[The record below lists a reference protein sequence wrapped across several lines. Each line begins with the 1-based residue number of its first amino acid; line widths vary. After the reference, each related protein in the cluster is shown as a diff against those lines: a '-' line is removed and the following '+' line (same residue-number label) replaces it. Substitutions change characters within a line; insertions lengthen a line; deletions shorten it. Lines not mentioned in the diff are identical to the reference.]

1 LAQVGI
7 DTASAIVKG
16 IAQFGPPPSPAG
28 IAAIASASLIGI
40 TQAMAIMNQKYQ
52 AGSAPTPPQLSS
64 GGGGALS
71 GAGASSFTANT
82 QAQTTDLN
90 QLGQGQQGTTMTSQ
104 VVVLESDITNTQN
117 KVQLQEAKSS
127 F

>member
-1 LAQVGI
+1 
-7 DTASAIVKG
+7 VKG

-64 GGGGALS
+64 GEGSSLS
-71 GAGASSFTANT
+71 GAGASSFQANT
-82 QAQTTDLN
+82 NTQTTDLT
-90 QLGQGQQGTTMTSQ
+90 QLGQGQQGQTMTSQ

-117 KVQLQEAKSS
+117 KVQVQEAKSS

>member
-1 LAQVGI
+1 
-7 DTASAIVKG
+7 
-16 IAQFGPPPSPAG
+16 
-28 IAAIASASLIGI
+28 
-40 TQAMAIMNQKYQ
+40 MAIMNQKYQ

-71 GAGASSFTANT
+71 GAGASSFQANT
-82 QAQTTDLN
+82 NTQTTDLTTI
-90 QLGQGQQGTTMTSQ
+90 GQGMQGQTMTSQ

-117 KVQLQEAKSS
+117 KVQVQEAKSS

>member
-1 LAQVGI
+1 MTTTYKVLGQ
-7 DTASAIVKG
+7 
-16 IAQFGPPPSPAG
+16 
-28 IAAIASASLIGI
+28 
-40 TQAMAIMNQKYQ
+40 MA
-52 AGSAPTPPQLSS
+52 T
-64 GGGGALS
+64 
-71 GAGASSFTANT
+71 TANT

-90 QLGQGQQGTTMTSQ
+90 QLGQGQQAQTMTSQ